1 MENGNDMRLKE
12 RVDELDFRLYA
23 LEAAV
28 RLVAQSVGAG
38 RILEEE
44 GVADSVREGLV
55 EAHLASGVPKDE
67 AGEAAEEIYA
77 YIAEILDAEGSSE
90 PPDDA

>member
-1 MENGNDMRLKE
+1 MRLKE

-38 RILEEE
+38 RVLEDEA
-44 GVADSVREGLV
+44 VANDVREGLV
-55 EAHLASGVPKDE
+55 EAHRASGVSED
-67 AGEAAEEIYA
+67 EAAEAADEIFS
-77 YIAEILDAEGSSE
+77 YIADILGSDE
-90 PPDDA
+90 AIERPDDA